1 MISLL
6 NLLICCMKA
15 SKVYVLPEEGTPP
28 IALKAACMAINSTE
42 LLYIFGGHEKSDK
55 THNEIYIYN
64 LSETFWTESNPIEQT
79 FPTARYNPGCF
90 IYKESFYVFAGNTN
104 FGPLNDL
111 WAYHAEE
118 MHWEQVLGI
127 CLDSQNMSLMEVN
140 TSRFMGVGKIKDSV
154 MVFMCKINVGLIS
167 KP

>member
-118 MHWEQVLGI
+118 MHWEQVKTIGAPSFRYLFGFTKYEFNG
-127 CLDSQNMSLMEVN
+127 SEYFAVY
-140 TSRFMGVGKIKDSV
+140 GGWKD
-154 MVFMCKINVGLIS
+154 KGLS
-167 KP
+167 NGFYV